1 MQNVRLFRSIEFRYR
16 HNLPESPPDSGSEP
30 PYSPPDPGAHSPR
43 KLLTLLIFGPYFH
56 RSNIHSFMY
65 VTYFF

>member
-1 MQNVRLFRSIEFRYR
+1 MSIEFRYR

-43 KLLTLLIFGPYFH
+43 KLLTILVIGPYLLG
-56 RSNIHSFMY
+56 SDIHSFMC
-65 VTYFF
+65 VTHLF